1 MLIVETQMTVEHTPQ
16 TIAESLSVAE
26 PLVEEHVKA
35 VEAHGFYLRGRSGF
49 DLVMGAMYRRVIEA
63 IKSTFIL
70 MGQGQD
76 ADAVV
81 TARVALEHRRVFSAF
96 HG

>member
-16 TIAESLSVAE
+16 TIAEFLSVAE

-81 TARVALEHRRVFSAF
+81 TARVAL
-96 HG
+96 